1 MRISD
6 WSSDVCSSD
15 LFHDAL
21 PVLSNRAL
29 FIDRVEHALARIRRS
44 DVPTPAVA
52 FIDLD
57 DFKLVNDSLGHG
69 AGDELLCVVADRLR
83 TCLRSGDTPA
93 RLGGD
98 EFAVLLED
106 APDMASVLEV
116 GERILDALHEPVMID
131 GRSVYARAS
140 VGIATR
146 RHANMTPDE
155 LPRDR
160 KSTRL
165 NSSP

>member
-21 PVLSNRAL
+21 TGLSNRAL

-69 AGDELLCVVADRLR
+69 AGDALLCVVAHRPSPGLR
-83 TCLRSGDTPA
+83 P
-93 RLGGD
+93 
-98 EFAVLLED
+98 
-106 APDMASVLEV
+106 
-116 GERILDALHEPVMID
+116 
-131 GRSVYARAS
+131 
-140 VGIATR
+140 
-146 RHANMTPDE
+146 
-155 LPRDR
+155 DR
-160 KSTRL
+160 KRVVTGKSGAVRVDL
-165 NSSP
+165 GSRRIHKKKKQKKSQ

>member
-21 PVLSNRAL
+21 TGLSNRAL

-57 DFKLVNDSLGHG
+57 DFKLVNDRLGHG

-83 TCLRSGDTPA
+83 TRLRPGEPPP

-98 EFAVLLED
+98 AVDVPPEA
-106 APDMASVLEV
+106 APQ
-116 GERILDALHEPVMID
+116 
-131 GRSVYARAS
+131 RAT
-140 VGIATR
+140 VTC
-146 RHANMTPDE
+146 
-155 LPRDR
+155 
-160 KSTRL
+160 
-165 NSSP
+165 